1 MKCIFY
7 LYEPCKNGAGPLR
20 TGLSVYYFEDVY
32 RIPSR
37 LQFKRN
43 ALVHLYVLQKMAAC
57 YTGISYALE
66 CTTYLVFM
74 VRDNMTFVDTYN
86 TSYKE
91 LFVN

>member
-1 MKCIFY
+1 
-7 LYEPCKNGAGPLR
+7 
-20 TGLSVYYFEDVY
+20 
-32 RIPSR
+32 
-37 LQFKRN
+37 
-43 ALVHLYVLQKMAAC
+43 MAAC

-74 VRDNMTFVDTYN
+74 VRDYMTFVDTYN